1 MLFQLCWALQT
12 VSGDPTHAYHN
23 KYTQANKTQHSR
35 ENAMLTQLYGS
46 GKTLFHFMATGS
58 LEADD
63 RWAAEAEWVYGII
76 NPGKPI
82 PRQPREGIQGDRK
95 IPANDTS
102 LELAA
107 EICNFPTNEGFMKHL
122 QVLEH
127 DESAAFPHR
136 RTRPVDD
143 GGPRLKEPDD
153 LPKTPKPRSQSGTKK
168 ARVRYYDNLVAR
180 AYPDMP
186 GVTPYDS
193 GRMYTRPSLIHEE
206 WATSTHLPKLNTPDR
221 ARATLVAM
229 RDGDD
234 SWKTRWFPFG
244 LRAAVARARTR
255 ARTASGVSAEAADSS
270 GAETHQRPD
279 SEGENWSTPKRARG
293 SSDWRWSDSHW
304 GGHGGWSTG
313 WSGWGGGW
321 SQG

>member
-1 MLFQLCWALQT
+1 
-12 VSGDPTHAYHN
+12 
-23 KYTQANKTQHSR
+23 
-35 ENAMLTQLYGS
+35 MLTQLYGS
-46 GKTLFHFMATGS
+46 GKTLFHYMATGS
-58 LEADD
+58 LEADR
-63 RWAAEAEWVYGII
+63 RWAAEAEWVYGLR
-76 NPGKPI
+76 NPGKPV
-82 PRQPREGIQGDRK
+82 PQQPTSGIQGDRK
-95 IPANDTS
+95 IPANVTS

-107 EICNFPTNEGFMKHL
+107 EICNFPTHEGLMKHL

-136 RTRPVDD
+136 RSRPVDD

-153 LPKTPKPRSQSGTKK
+153 LPKTPKPRTQSGNKK
-168 ARVRYYDNLVAR
+168 ARVRYFDNLAAR

-186 GVTPYDS
+186 GVTPCDS
-193 GRMYTRPSLIHEE
+193 EGMYTRPSLTHEE
-206 WATSTHLPKLNTPDR
+206 WATSTHLPNLKTPDR

-229 RDGDD
+229 MRDGDD
-234 SWKTRWFPFG
+234 SWKTKWFPFG

-270 GAETHQRPD
+270 EARQMPD